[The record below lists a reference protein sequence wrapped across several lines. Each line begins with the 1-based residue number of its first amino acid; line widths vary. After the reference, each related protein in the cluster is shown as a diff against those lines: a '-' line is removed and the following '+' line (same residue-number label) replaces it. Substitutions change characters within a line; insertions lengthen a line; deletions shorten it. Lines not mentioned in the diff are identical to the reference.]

1 MPKTMGE
8 LKRTVFYGMLELADR
23 VFIVVQ
29 HSENVVIGNRG
40 FTEDEMKK
48 GLVLVFNS
56 RMQFSWDDSGVS
68 TTLVF
73 GTIPQKCFIPIEDIM
88 VIYSPELNAQFMA
101 GPLQQPKGEDSKK
114 EERGEVQ
121 KAAKTSEGSKVVKVD
136 FKKKKS

>member
-8 LKRTVFYGMLELADR
+8 LKRTVFFGMLELADR

-73 GTIPQKCFIPIEDIM
+73 GTTPQKCFIPIDDVM

-101 GPLQQPKGEDSKK
+101 GPLQLPKGEDSRK
-114 EERGEVQ
+114 EDTGKAQ
-121 KAAKTSEGSKVVKVD
+121 KAFKVSEGSKVVKVD

>member
-1 MPKTMGE
+1 MPKTMDE

-29 HSENVVIGNRG
+29 HSENVVIGTRG
-40 FTEDEMKK
+40 FTEDEKKK
-48 GLVLVFNS
+48 GLVLVFNN

-73 GTIPQKCFIPIEDIM
+73 GTTPQKCFIPIEDIM

-101 GPLQQPKGEDSKK
+101 GQLQQSKGEDSKK
-114 EERGEVQ
+114 EEMGKAQ
-121 KAAKTSEGSKVVKVD
+121 IAAKASEGSKVVKVD

>member
-1 MPKTMGE
+1 MPKTMDE

-29 HSENVVIGNRG
+29 HSENVVIGTRG
-40 FTEDEMKK
+40 FTDDEKKK
-48 GLVLVFNS
+48 GIVLVFNN
-56 RMQFSWDDSGVS
+56 RMQFSWDDSGIS

-73 GTIPQKCFIPIEDIM
+73 GTTPQKCFIPIEDIM

-101 GPLQQPKGEDSKK
+101 GPLQQSKGEDSKK
-114 EERGEVQ
+114 EKMG
-121 KAAKTSEGSKVVKVD
+121 KAQMAGKASEGSKVVKVD